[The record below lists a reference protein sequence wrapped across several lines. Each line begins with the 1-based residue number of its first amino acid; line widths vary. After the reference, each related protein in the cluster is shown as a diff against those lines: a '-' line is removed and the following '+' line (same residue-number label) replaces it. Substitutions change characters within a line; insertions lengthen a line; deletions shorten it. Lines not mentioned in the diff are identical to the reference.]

1 MFLVRVRI
9 QVGDRK
15 YSLYNIEIITSVC
28 GVPQKQCVCVCVCLF
43 CSYSVT
49 VQESFAHPFDQ
60 ITTPAAQTFSTGSN
74 ALSTGVCTLQCLC
87 LHSCIFPYF
96 FIVCSIK
103 LRYNRILNRC
113 DFFALFRVSYRTAYR
128 RGEKT
133 MHRRKSQCLPGIL
146 PEQRQMCS

>member
-60 ITTPAAQTFSTGSN
+60 IYYTSCTDILNWFKCTQHRCVHFAMLMLTFLHISIF
-74 ALSTGVCTLQCLC
+74 
-87 LHSCIFPYF
+87 LHS
-96 FIVCSIK
+96 
-103 LRYNRILNRC
+103 
-113 DFFALFRVSYRTAYR
+113 LFYQIEV
-128 RGEKT
+128 
-133 MHRRKSQCLPGIL
+133 
-146 PEQRQMCS
+146 